1 MIKRDHTPSMMVG
14 NRRDAIV
21 ILLSMNAKRLGIGVI
36 IIILAVLGWYL
47 GSPLFF
53 DTVVD
58 EELPPSASK
67 LTEDEKMMVEEMES
81 LTLEEVEAMP
91 EVERM
96 EKKEMMEELGQKMPD
111 TVADEPMTSEPAVA
125 LSGAFQD
132 ADSFHQGSG
141 KATIYALP
149 DGKNILRFEDF
160 MVTNGPAL
168 SVYLVH
174 STDGNVDSGFLDLGT
189 LKGNKGNQNYA
200 IPAGTDLSSYG
211 SVVIRCVPFRVTFAT
226 ASLR

>member
-1 MIKRDHTPSMMVG
+1 MNAKHISIG
-14 NRRDAIV
+14 AAIV
-21 ILLSMNAKRLGIGVI
+21 IVAGFGC
-36 IIILAVLGWYL
+36 YL
-47 GSPLFF
+47 GAPLFF

-58 EELPPSASK
+58 EELPPAASE
-67 LTEDEKMMVEEMES
+67 LTEDERMMVKEIES
-81 LTLEEVEAMP
+81 LTPEQVEAMP
-91 EVERM
+91 EAERM

-149 DGKNILRFEDF
+149 DGKNIIRFEDF